1 MPQLKRVIQIQ
12 SKPVSASAT
21 VSWDI
26 PAFGTLDEIFLEF
39 RNNNTP
45 ATAANIVSSID
56 RLLFSV
62 NGETVHQCK
71 ISQLYDVYRMAGNNV
86 NQYAT
91 GQNVLPLNVGRY
103 LFENKALRDNFSFGN
118 DGINSI
124 SLQIFCSG
132 TITGVTDINVTGI
145 RRMIDTKYQ
154 GSFIKLVNYPQSFA
168 STGTDDVDTLPRNN
182 ADAVVNVIVDAGGG
196 TISGMECVANGQNI
210 IDPVSTEVLNAITSA
225 RNMAPLTGAVILP
238 IADGQGR
245 SVMPLQGIT
254 EFRVRPDFSVA
265 PTSGV
270 YEMLLVSVRN
280 TPAAMTAAA
289 LSNAL

>member
-1 MPQLKRVIQIQ
+1 MPQLKRIIEIQ

-39 RNNNTP
+39 TNSGAA

-71 ISQLYDVYRMAGNNV
+71 ISQLYDVYKMAGNNV
-86 NQYAT
+86 NQYSS

-103 LFENKALRDNFSFGN
+103 LFTDKALRDNFSFGS

-124 SLQIFCSG
+124 SLQIFCNG
-132 TITGVTDINVTGI
+132 TITGVTDINVTGV
-145 RRMIDTKYQ
+145 RRMINTTYS
-154 GSFIKLVNYPQSFA
+154 GSFIKLINYPQSFA
-168 STGTDDVDTLPRNN
+168 TTGTDDVDTLPRNN

-254 EFRVRPDFSVA
+254 EFRVRPTFSVA
-265 PTSGV
+265 PTAGV
-270 YEMLLVSVRN
+270 YDMLLVSVRN

>member
-1 MPQLKRVIQIQ
+1 MPQLKRIIEIQ

-21 VSWDI
+21 ISWDI
-26 PAFGTLDEIFLEF
+26 PAYGTLDEIFIEVK
-39 RNNNTP
+39 NNNTP
-45 ATAANIVSSID
+45 ATAANIVSSLD

-62 NGETVHQCK
+62 NGETVHACK
-71 ISQLYDVYRMAGNNV
+71 ISQLFDVYRMAGNNV

-103 LFENKALRDNFSFGN
+103 LFENKALRDNFSFGQ

-132 TITGVTDINVTGI
+132 TITGVTDINVTGV
-145 RRMIDTKYQ
+145 RRMINTKYQ

-168 STGTDDVDTLPRNN
+168 STGPYDCDTLPKNSN
-182 ADAVVNVIVDAGGG
+182 DAVCNVIMDAGGG
-196 TISGMECVANGQNI
+196 TISGAEAIANGQNI
-210 IDPVSTEVLNAITSA
+210 VDPVSSEVLNAITSA

-238 IADGQGR
+238 ICDGQGR

-254 EFRVRPDFSVA
+254 EFRVRPTFSVA
-265 PTSGV
+265 PTAGV
-270 YEMLLVSVRN
+270 FDMLLVSVRN
-280 TPAAMTAAA
+280 TPAAMTEAA
-289 LSNAL
+289 LSNNL